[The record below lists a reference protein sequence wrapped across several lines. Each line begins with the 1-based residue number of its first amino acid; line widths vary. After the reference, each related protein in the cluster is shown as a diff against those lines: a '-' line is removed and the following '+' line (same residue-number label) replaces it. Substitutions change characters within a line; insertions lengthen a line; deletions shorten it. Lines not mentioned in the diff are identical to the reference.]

1 MAYLTSGRDKI
12 MGSSVSTDANV
23 VTVIDENSTDEQ
35 VPSAL
40 ATKAYV
46 DNKEV
51 KISAE
56 EDNKI
61 EIKDDGIFIGKDYV
75 EITQAE
81 YDLLTEEE
89 KKDIVFYITDTNIND
104 NNNTTNI
111 VTIIDENCTDEQV
124 PSAKAVHD
132 KFQEVFQS
140 VDNGKS
146 LIASAITDKGI
157 DTSKDDTF
165 ETMANNINS
174 INISADIDSIHTAMI
189 DLGYSY
195 TDLDG
200 IDSDKTAYIISKWF
214 VLKSPT
220 DNVDIILDVA
230 NTDTFTDWITDDEIT
245 DFGDYINPTYST
257 TQITVSE
264 DTASGM
270 FVSEE
275 LTVDESYT
283 VNEGTVN

>member
-1 MAYLTSGRDKI
+1 MAYLTSGRNKI

-23 VTVIDENSTDEQ
+23 VTVIDDTCTDEQ

-51 KISAE
+51 KISTE
-56 EDNKI
+56 ENNKI
-61 EIKDDGIFIGKDYV
+61 EIKDDGIFVSKDYV

-174 INISADIDSIHTAMI
+174 INISGDMDSIHAAMR
-189 DLGYSY
+189 DLGYSF

-200 IDSDKTAYIISKWF
+200 IDIDKTACIISKWF

-220 DNVDIILDVA
+220 DSVNIILDVA

-257 TQITVSE
+257 TQLTVSA
-264 DTASGM
+264 DTTSGM

-275 LTVDESYT
+275 LTVDESYP
-283 VNEGTVN
+283 VHEGRGN

>member
-1 MAYLTSGRDKI
+1 MGKI
-12 MGSSVSTDANV
+12 ILNDIEYSISTPNNSNV
-23 VTVIDENSTDEQ
+23 DTTNLVKKDSIVTVIDEN
-35 VPSAL
+35 V
-40 ATKAYV
+40 
-46 DNKEV
+46 
-51 KISAE
+51 
-56 EDNKI
+56 
-61 EIKDDGIFIGKDYV
+61 
-75 EITQAE
+75 
-81 YDLLTEEE
+81 
-89 KKDIVFYITDTNIND
+89 
-104 NNNTTNI
+104 
-111 VTIIDENCTDEQV
+111 TDEQV
-124 PSAKAVHD
+124 PSAKVVYD

-157 DTSKDDTF
+157 DTSNDDTF

-174 INISADIDSIHTAMI
+174 INISGDIDSIHTAMV
-189 DLGYSY
+189 DLGYSF

-257 TQITVSE
+257 TQLTVSA
-264 DTASGM
+264 DTTSGM

-275 LTVDESYT
+275 LTVDESYP
-283 VNEGTVN
+283 VHEGRGN